1 MCTKKI
7 FMQLILDKL
16 LSYLTQDGLCTDP
29 YPSHFTRNYQKSDS
43 KLKRI
48 MKIVIW
54 LKCVEKLASQLHY
67 SDSVTL
73 SLAHNL

>member
-43 KLKRI
+43 KLTKNNENSHLAKMCRKNWLANCITRI
-48 MKIVIW
+48 
-54 LKCVEKLASQLHY
+54 Q
-67 SDSVTL
+67 
-73 SLAHNL
+73 

>member
-29 YPSHFTRNYQKSDS
+29 YPSHFTRNYQKSHS
-43 KLKRI
+43 KLIKNYENSHLAKMCR
-48 MKIVIW
+48 KIGQPIALLGFSNSV
-54 LKCVEKLASQLHY
+54 
-67 SDSVTL
+67 SDR
-73 SLAHNL
+73 